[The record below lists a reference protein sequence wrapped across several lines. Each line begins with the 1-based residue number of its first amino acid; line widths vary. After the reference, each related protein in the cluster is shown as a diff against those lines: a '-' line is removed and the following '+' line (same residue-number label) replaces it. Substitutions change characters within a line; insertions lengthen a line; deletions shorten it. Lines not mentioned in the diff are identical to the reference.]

1 MINIWLMLI
10 CLSQSISYASFSVS
24 DDEESD
30 RCISLSQSS
39 RLKTH
44 TQNWREAFF
53 ITIT

>member
-39 RLKTH
+39 RLTHKTG
-44 TQNWREAFF
+44 EKLFS
-53 ITIT
+53 